1 MLGIL
6 ARKTQPMQQRPTF
19 GVGHPRRLG
28 NHLRYPLTGP
38 RAIKAG
44 RLRALKQKLF
54 QLLLVLGTQLTAPT
68 RMRFGFQVEK
78 PGLTRLG
85 IAFQRDTEDWGSFD
99 QASHFVDPF
108 AFIKQR
114 SRPLYD
120 ILADRHYL

>member
-1 MLGIL
+1 MIGMI
-6 ARKTQPMQQRPTF
+6 
-19 GVGHPRRLG
+19 GHPKRLG
-28 NHLRYPLTGP
+28 NHLGYPLTGP
-38 RAIKAG
+38 QRAIKAG
-44 RLRALKQKLF
+44 RLRALEQKLF

-68 RMRFGFQVEK
+68 RMRFGFQ

-85 IAFQRDTEDWGSFD
+85 FHRLPTRHRGRGSFD

-114 SRPLYD
+114 KPPIDDD